1 LLTSEFFKAKHVAGE
16 QIIQTITMP
25 EPKANLIEIFSA
37 IQGEGLN
44 VGTRQIF
51 VRFGGCDLRC
61 TYCDSEHTWQKQP
74 NCQIEIMPGSRDF
87 ETYANPVSGSQLLT
101 WVIGQNLPHLHDS
114 ISITGG
120 EPLLH
125 ANFLSTWLP
134 AIRSATQLPIYLETG
149 GHRPQQLATIIE
161 HVDLIGM
168 DMKLPSASGEEHWAA
183 HQEFLQICAQRD
195 CPVFVKIVVSK
206 DTVLAELE
214 QAAQIIRSINS
225 QIPLFLQPVTP
236 LEQPHSKAPVAPEP
250 HQVLEWQ
257 QFLKQF
263 LIIVRVIPQTHKMI
277 AQR

>member
-1 LLTSEFFKAKHVAGE
+1 
-16 QIIQTITMP
+16 MP
-25 EPKANLIEIFSA
+25 EPTANLIEIFSA

-74 NCQIEIMPGSRDF
+74 TCQIEITPGSRDF
-87 ETYANPVSGSQLLT
+87 ETQANPISRSQLLD
-101 WVIGQNLPHLHDS
+101 WVTNQNLDNLHDS

-125 ANFLSTWLP
+125 ARFLNDWIPLV
-134 AIRSATQLPIYLETG
+134 RSATNLPIYLETG
-149 GHRPQQLATIIE
+149 GHRPQQLAMIIE
-161 HVDLIGM
+161 HLDLIGM
-168 DMKLPSASGEEHWAA
+168 DMKLPSTSGEEHWAA
-183 HQEFLQICAQRD
+183 HQEFLQICAQRN
-195 CPVFVKIVVSK
+195 CLVFVKIVVSK

-214 QAAQIIRSINS
+214 QAAQIIRSISS
-225 QIPLFLQPVTP
+225 QIPLFLQPVTA
-236 LEQPHSKAPVAPEP
+236 LEQPHSKAPEPPTP

-263 LIIVRVIPQTHKMI
+263 LTIVRVIPQTHKMI
-277 AQR
+277 NQR